1 MNKIRLVIVDDHP
14 LFREGVVAILGTEPD
29 LEFVGQGASAEDAMR
44 LALSLLPDIIILDIN
59 MPGGGIDAA
68 QAITDAL
75 PVIKIMV
82 LTGSN
87 DEDDVLNALQAGAK
101 AYVLK
106 GVTAG
111 ELVDIL
117 HRVQDGQRVVTPSLM
132 ASLHLEIKPIS
143 LDDPDHGAGNK
154 PGVAV

>member
-1 MNKIRLVIVDDHP
+1 MDKIKLVIVDDHP

-29 LEFVGQGASAEDAMR
+29 LEFVGQGASAQDAMQ

-59 MPGGGIDAA
+59 MPGGGINAT
-68 QAITDAL
+68 QAIADAL

-87 DEDDVLNALQAGAK
+87 EEDDVLNALQAGAN
-101 AYVLK
+101 AFVLK
-106 GVTAG
+106 GVTAR

-117 HRVQDGQRVVTPSLM
+117 HKVQNGERYVTPSLM
-132 ASLHLEIKPIS
+132 AELHLETKFTTP
-143 LDDPDHGAGNK
+143 DDKNGPLAGK
-154 PGVAV
+154 A